1 MVANAAMFPTSQ
13 VLIKVATDDVKEFK
27 VNFSLKIGTKCDKA
41 RREDQIENVTRKEIV
56 VQEREKE
63 RDT

>member
-13 VLIKVATDDVKEFK
+13 VLIKVATDDFKEFK

-56 VQEREKE
+56 QEREKE